1 MVIFNVQTFVF
12 LPKDHVK
19 RQQCRN
25 QRKPNCHGS
34 EADTSSVLL
43 EKERGKAK
51 TLKPTLLSITSNM
64 VSLTEVKMQFYQI
77 SDKNAASPGLRESP
91 AAADNTLFTHI
102 LSFGYITHTVWM
114 SASVLLFVSFI
125 GLLNTWL
132 TKLAT
137 EPTTGKIK
145 ERLFKNFKI

>member
-34 EADTSSVLL
+34 EADTSNVLL
-43 EKERGKAK
+43 EKETGKAK
-51 TLKPTLLSITSNM
+51 NLKPTSLSITSNM
-64 VSLTEVKMQFYQI
+64 VSLTEVRMYFYPI
-77 SDKNAASPGLRESP
+77 SDKNTASPDLRESP

-145 ERLFKNFKI
+145 ERLFRNFKL